1 MIENTLLVYYHS
13 MQQSREIEIKAL
25 KYITANAKH
34 FIDMC
39 QSMNITFN
47 EPLDR
52 PCIFLCFL
60 DTLLHKSSAAHIV

>member
-1 MIENTLLVYYHS
+1 MIENTVLVYHS

-25 KYITANAKH
+25 TYITGNAKH

-47 EPLDR
+47 GPLDR

-60 DTLLHKSSAAHIV
+60 GTLLHKSSAAHIV